1 MQTLLKYD
9 GVTAWSI
16 ENPNLEQI
24 VNLEQE
30 MNQVGAILKPKL
42 FQLLSQKYFHDT
54 IFDWSD
60 LTMDPSVD
68 SWVTAKQIFE
78 VKWFFKGRILTGIPS
93 FVTSW
98 SLFSI

>member
-16 ENPNLEQI
+16 DSPNLEQI
-24 VNLEQE
+24 VSLEQE
-30 MNQVGAILKPKL
+30 MNQVDAILTPKL

-68 SWVTAKQIFE
+68 FWVTARKNIRGQMIF
-78 VKWFFKGRILTGIPS
+78 
-93 FVTSW
+93 
-98 SLFSI
+98 